1 MQDDYK
7 NEYEKLWDEWLP
19 RLKDYSNNRI
29 ELVKLSMVEAVAK
42 AAASVTSN
50 LILFITFFAFFVF
63 ASFTLA
69 LFIGKQI
76 SDYYLGFTVMA
87 GFYLLLFLLTL
98 LLRKNTIEKPILNQ
112 TIKKLLEDQDDEN

>member
-63 ASFTLA
+63 ASFALA
-69 LFIGKQI
+69 LFIGKQMG
-76 SDYYLGFTVMA
+76 DYYLGFAVMA